1 MIYPTETYL
10 KDGFFTLPKE
20 EIENG
25 VATTLVSFLCGKP
38 GGDPCLEQP
47 GADRGSLRCLT
58 PGAGA
63 GQKYD

>member
-25 VATTLVSFLCGKP
+25 VATILVSFLCGKS
-38 GGDPCLEQP
+38 GGDPCLEQLVP
-47 GADRGSLRCLT
+47 LNRLT
-58 PGAGA
+58 
-63 GQKYD
+63 